1 MSAYYLS
8 GTLRGIK
15 CLVMNQTDK
24 APCHGSAYIPLRRL
38 TSKYINKLRELS
50 GSVQCLA
57 DN

>member
-1 MSAYYLS
+1 MS
-8 GTLRGIK
+8 GTLKGVK

-24 APCHGSAYIPLRRL
+24 APCHGSAYIPMRRV

-50 GSVQCLA
+50 DSIQCLA